1 MCRKNTVA
9 LNTIYDMCSAQNL
22 DPKEYILKAKLLLGS
37 YRHICWA
44 SLGVCKV
51 ASDDDFYVCDENIKV
66 GLDYLASYSP
76 SEEKRNFEKQLK
88 AMFDSSW
95 MVQLVDDTMIQVKE
109 FPDLGD
115 VYFEL
120 LSKAYLSKFKY
131 VEADLVELFK
141 MDRSTFYDRKK
152 EAVLVFA
159 LALWG
164 TVLPRLRDILDET
177 EWPD

>member
-22 DPKEYILKAKLLLGS
+22 DPKEYLLKAKLLLGS

-51 ASDDDFYVCDENIKV
+51 ASDDDFYICDENIRV

-76 SEEKRNFEKQLK
+76 AEEKRNFEKQLK

-95 MVQLVDDTMIQVKE
+95 MVQLVDDTMIQVTGNAAL
-109 FPDLGD
+109 PYGAIIDS
-115 VYFEL
+115 L
-120 LSKAYLSKFKY
+120 LENRRRF
-131 VEADLVELFK
+131 
-141 MDRSTFYDRKK
+141 
-152 EAVLVFA
+152 
-159 LALWG
+159 
-164 TVLPRLRDILDET
+164 LRVWHEISWRMESLC
-177 EWPD
+177 